1 MVTVTP
7 NDKII
12 DKYTFDSNNLK
23 NVLTQT
29 VSEEGTVLKLYFI
42 KNKVNYTVEWYDEN
56 GKVIKTEV
64 RKAEIDDIVSVTD
77 EDKSLEG
84 YLYNEG
90 FDGQVETATV
100 DEKGATL
107 KLYFNKII
115 VYKVE
120 WYDEAGNV
128 IKTSEI
134 RTGVLGSIVSVT
146 DSDKVVD
153 GYTFVKDSN
162 GNKLSDVVRVD
173 GDTVLKLYFT
183 TGNEIPK
190 EVDTSDNNNT
200 FLYVILCVLSLG
212 GIISLSIVK
221 NKKLS

>member
-1 MVTVTP
+1 MPSETNLSGTTTSLSYIIPNNVPVRKGYTFKGWSSTSTGPVEFDATDIVTVP
-7 NDKII
+7 A
-12 DKYTFDSNNLK
+12 
-23 NVLTQT
+23 
-29 VSEEGTVLKLYFI
+29 GTSSITTRFYAV
-42 KNKVNYTVEWYDEN
+42 WQ
-56 GKVIKTEV
+56 KT
-64 RKAEIDDIVSVTD
+64 
-77 EDKSLEG
+77 
-84 YLYNEG
+84 
-90 FDGQVETATV
+90 TA
-100 DEKGATL
+100 
-107 KLYFNKII
+107 N
-115 VYKVE
+115 YKVE